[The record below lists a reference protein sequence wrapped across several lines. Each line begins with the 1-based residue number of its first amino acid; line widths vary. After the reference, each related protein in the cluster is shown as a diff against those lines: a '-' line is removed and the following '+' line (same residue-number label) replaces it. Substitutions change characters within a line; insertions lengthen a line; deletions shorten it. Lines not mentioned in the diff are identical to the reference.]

1 MASTSSRTETTRTGL
16 LAPDAPTLVYA
27 GVAIVAFGFA
37 LLAYTWGRVAGTL
50 SIALQLP
57 YIASGGF
64 TGLALIV
71 LGALLVSV
79 AVGRRD
85 ARARADQLDEL
96 AEVVRRMARLAGA
109 PDDDEADGDGTPGP
123 S

>member
-1 MASTSSRTETTRTGL
+1 

-109 PDDDEADGDGTPGP
+109 PDGDEADGDGTPEP